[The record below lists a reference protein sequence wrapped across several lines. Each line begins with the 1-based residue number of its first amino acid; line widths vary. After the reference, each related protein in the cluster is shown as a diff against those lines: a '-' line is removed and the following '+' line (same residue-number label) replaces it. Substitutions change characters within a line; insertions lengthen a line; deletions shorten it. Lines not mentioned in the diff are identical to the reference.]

1 MYPAMASLTSAAPS
15 KQQLFFDFLAARDL
29 EQYAPILQEHGID
42 TLGIFSHLKKEHLS
56 EFNIPTVPSLALLSA
71 VSELTALT
79 RVNDL
84 PVAAAVALNPQP
96 SMNPQPSA
104 KGATKEDSR
113 SNTNQTRNQELSL
126 EERIAARAGWRGQIF
141 VKTLTGK
148 TITCS
153 VQSSTTLKQLTH
165 IIQDKEGIPTDQQ
178 RVIFAGNQISRSPDM
193 FNPSWGFYRMPTDEE
208 QQQQQQQ
215 QRHGGLIEIV
225 LHAGSPEFKKRATN
239 WQRNLLEIE
248 EFMNRTLSYYNIPK
262 EASLH
267 LVLRLRGGCIAS
279 PVPATFGSQ
288 HFLSTPG
295 GQFLKKSY
303 DHAAAT
309 SKNQCASSSLALR
322 LGGKAAL
329 TLDAMPVWNICSG
342 LNEKQRQA
350 LTTFMDV
357 RYNTAHTHESKPTN
371 DFRITLLRQDL
382 TSTIGELATKTL
394 EHCFQQDYDTIRMRR
409 VTASDTHEEG
419 ECVAFHTDFSRR
431 TMQIALNDPDEY
443 NGGLLVFATS
453 TGFVVP
459 KRTAGSFTIH
469 NYKSVHGVTS
479 MTRGVRYSLFLCN
492 TVVEKEKKV
501 SCDAIDNEEVELVA
515 RLTQHVVQEVDF
527 FARAVAVLQQ
537 MDDESLASIVGN
549 EYRPWFETGGQV
561 DEHTAYPSLAV
572 EIVSKVHMLRPLVF
586 ATASST
592 KRVAATSVADLV
604 VDVRKQ
610 QLFMEKVLGSNI
622 LGGAL
627 DVESTV
633 CEYLDFLREAGSV
646 CGGHSEA
653 LMEPSL
659 VVDVVWHVHMQMFRG
674 SVYGGDSIRIAGR
687 LVDHAF

>member
-1 MYPAMASLTSAAPS
+1 MASLTSAAPS

-29 EQYAPILQEHGID
+29 EQYAPVLQENGID

-56 EFNIPTVPSLALLSA
+56 QFNIPTVPSLALLSA

-96 SMNPQPSA
+96 SA
-104 KGATKEDSR
+104 
-113 SNTNQTRNQELSL
+113 SNINQKQNQELSL
-126 EERIAARAGWRGQIF
+126 AERIAARAGWKGQIF
-141 VKTLTGK
+141 VQTLTGK
-148 TITCS
+148 TITLS
-153 VQSSTTLKQLTH
+153 VNSSDSMEEVAAK
-165 IIQDKEGIPTDQQ
+165 ISDKEGIPPDQQ
-178 RVIFAGNQISRSPDM
+178 RIIYAGGQVYGNLNKHHDVY
-193 FNPSWGFYRMPTDEE
+193 GFYKRIPNEELQQLMQHNPNYYRDTIAAGRDPTYREIALTAGSSAFIAREAAWSTALRKNEE
-208 QQQQQQQ
+208 QN
-215 QRHGGLIEIV
+215 
-225 LHAGSPEFKKRATN
+225 KRP
-239 WQRNLLEIE
+239 
-248 EFMNRTLSYYNIPK
+248 LSYYNIQK
-262 EASLH
+262 EATLH
-267 LVLRLRGGCIAS
+267 LILRLRGGCIAS

-295 GQFLKKSY
+295 GQYLKKSY
-303 DHAAAT
+303 DHAAST

-329 TLDAMPVWNICSG
+329 TLDALPVWNICSG

-492 TVVEKEKKV
+492 TVVEKEKAV

-549 EYRPWFETGGQV
+549 EYRPWFETDGQV

-592 KRVAATSVADLV
+592 KRVAATSVEDLV